1 MARQARN
8 ANTYGIY
15 HIFQQ
20 GYGERPLFT
29 SEEDRVT
36 WLQIVSRARD
46 KFNFKLYAFCAT
58 NSQEYHLV
66 LNLQGGDISKVM
78 KSINIAYA
86 MYAKCSGQ
94 LFKDRYKSTLI
105 EDKEQLLKLMAQIH
119 RRSRAQ
125 AGTPDPYNS
134 FCCYRGRVKDQM
146 APLDMS
152 DLSVLEE
159 VVQSSREGS
168 KSCNQC
174 IQSMEDAEI
183 HLNKIIS
190 HNRMD
195 AAELKKDK
203 AYRNQLIIRFRHE
216 TTLSL
221 KELGLLFGGLSE
233 SAVSKIITGYYEG
246 MN

>member
-20 GYGERPLFT
+20 GYGQRPLFT
-29 SEEDRVT
+29 SEEDRIT
-36 WLQIVSRARD
+36 WLQIVARARE
-46 KFNFKLYAFCAT
+46 KFHFKLYAYCVT

-66 LNLQGGDISKVM
+66 VNLQGGDISKVM

-105 EDKEQLLKLMAQIH
+105 ENKEQLLNLMAQIH
-119 RRSRAQ
+119 RRSSAKS
-125 AGTPDPYNS
+125 GTPDPYNS
-134 FCCYRGRVKDQM
+134 FCCYRGLVKNQLV
-146 APLDMS
+146 PLDMS
-152 DLSVLEE
+152 DLSILEE
-159 VVQSSREGS
+159 VVQSSTEGG
-168 KSCNQC
+168 KACNQC
-174 IQSMEDAEI
+174 IKSMEEART
-183 HLNKIIS
+183 HLKEIIS
-190 HNRMD
+190 HNQMD

-221 KELGLLFGGLSE
+221 KDLGLLFGGLSE

-246 MN
+246 IN